1 MVSIGLFE
9 GQNQYIHKC
18 GGSLISKKFV
28 LTSAQ
33 CFAENDYQKMTMLFG
48 IDNLPDGKSDDY
60 IESDIK
66 QIFIHNGYK
75 PRKLILEY

>member
-1 MVSIGLFE
+1 M
-9 GQNQYIHKC
+9 
-18 GGSLISKKFV
+18 

-48 IDNLPDGKSDDY
+48 IDKLPDGKSDDY